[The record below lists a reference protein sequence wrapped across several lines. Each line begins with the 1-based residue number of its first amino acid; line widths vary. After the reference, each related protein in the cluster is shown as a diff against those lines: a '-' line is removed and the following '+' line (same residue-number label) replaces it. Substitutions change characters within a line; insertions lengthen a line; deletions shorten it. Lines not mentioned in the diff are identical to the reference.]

1 MCVSECVFW
10 ILDKHGSDRELLFL
24 RSTSFLSLSITKHC
38 SGKHTDAQTCRL
50 TNKRYCYVPACM
62 HKYVRTH
69 THTHKHSIW
78 GKMSSKKHC
87 HYSITSAIH
96 YFLSL
101 SSPELQ
107 FTFCCH
113 QCYHG
118 SHPQTNWRR
127 LANKKRLIGETS
139 KLRPFSLSFSLLLLP
154 LSGVPIINRYLR
166 TFHRVGVSLSA
177 SYKLY
182 LTKLTNGA
190 DIVST
195 LAHTHTRTHAHNYK
209 YPIL

>member
-1 MCVSECVFW
+1 MCVCVRVCFLNTRKTW
-10 ILDKHGSDRELLFL
+10 EWQNCFSFAPHPFFHCLLL
-24 RSTSFLSLSITKHC
+24 NTAQANTRPHRHAGWQTLPSTCLL
-38 SGKHTDAQTCRL
+38 
-50 TNKRYCYVPACM
+50 ACINM
-62 HKYVRTH
+62 FV
-69 THTHKHSIW
+69 HTHKHSIW

-177 SYKLY
+177 SYNV
-182 LTKLTNGA
+182 TKLTNGA

>member
-1 MCVSECVFW
+1 MCVSVSVFSEYSTNMGVTENCFSFAP
-10 ILDKHGSDRELLFL
+10 HPFFHCLLLNTTQANTRPHRHAGWQTNATVTCLLACINMFV
-24 RSTSFLSLSITKHC
+24 
-38 SGKHTDAQTCRL
+38 HTQ
-50 TNKRYCYVPACM
+50 
-62 HKYVRTH
+62 
-69 THTHKHSIW
+69 KHSIW

-139 KLRPFSLSFSLLLLP
+139 KLRPFSLSFSLLLPP

-177 SYKLY
+177 SYNV
-182 LTKLTNGA
+182 TKLTNGA

-195 LAHTHTRTHAHNYK
+195 LVHTHTRAHA
-209 YPIL
+209 